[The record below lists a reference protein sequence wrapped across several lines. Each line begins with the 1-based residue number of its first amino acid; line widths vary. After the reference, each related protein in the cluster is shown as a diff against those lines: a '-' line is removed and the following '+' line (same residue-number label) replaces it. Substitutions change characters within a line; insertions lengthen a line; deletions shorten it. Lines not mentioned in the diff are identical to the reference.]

1 MVLSY
6 SLKSLAE
13 KTNIMKIV
21 RILIADDHELIY
33 NGIRD
38 MLKSIRNYKIVGM
51 ATNGSEA
58 VDKAMELKPN
68 IIFMD
73 ISMPIMNGIEATKII
88 VNKIPAI
95 KILALTQH
103 EESEYVV
110 QILKAG
116 GYGYLL
122 KNSKKD
128 EFIHAI
134 ETVLSGKK
142 YLSKKISEQ
151 MIDNLV
157 YEEQKEKGNEDN
169 EIPLTKREKEI
180 IQKIADD
187 MSNQQIAD
195 ELHISL
201 RTVETHRRNLMQ
213 KLKVKTVVSL
223 LKYAAQHNII
233 SFD

>member
-1 MVLSY
+1 M
-6 SLKSLAE
+6 
-13 KTNIMKIV
+13 KTIK
-21 RILIADDHELIY
+21 ILIADDHELIY

-38 MLKSIRNYKIVGM
+38 MLKSIKSYKIIGM
-51 ATNGSEA
+51 ATNGREA
-58 VDKAMELKPN
+58 VDKAMELNPD

-88 VNKIPAI
+88 AEKIPEI

-103 EESEYVV
+103 EENEYVL

-116 GYGYLL
+116 GFGYLL

-128 EFIHAI
+128 EFINAI

-157 YEEQKEKGNEDN
+157 YEEQKAKVSEDN

-187 MSNQQIAD
+187 MSNQQIAV

-213 KLKVKTVVSL
+213 KLKVNTVVSL

-233 SFD
+233 SFK